1 MRAGPWARG
10 VACPPLCALK
20 AGTGYVAALYDA
32 CQCRLPAGCR
42 CSADGAA
49 GFDMIADDQ
58 VRLDGL
64 WASAPAA
71 LAGLLEVRGLGVL
84 RLPYVAAAL
93 VLVVQL
99 GRGERLP
106 EAESFPDLDLPLIHV
121 DAGAS
126 SAHLRVALAL
136 DCLLGMVP
144 MVAGAFA

>member
-1 MRAGPWARG
+1 MSRLCMMHASAVSRQGAGVLLMG
-10 VACPPLCALK
+10 PPG
-20 AGTGYVAALYDA
+20 AGKSDMVL
-32 CQCRLPAGCR
+32 RLTR
-42 CSADGAA
+42 H